1 MLVTSNGLRKDV
13 VRTFFPSGLGAGGP
27 CRKGEPSC
35 RAHSAVTPGS
45 EDLWVAGQTMTLL
58 LSHKT
63 QQQDKVLVNR
73 GTLSS
78 LCVNSCWS
86 LEVPCVSGATVLL
99 SFPLSW
105 AVKKNNSKKTPKNK
119 KRKIQ
124 SSQGLRW
131 HTSLILA
138 FGLQRQVDL

>member
-78 LCVNSCWS
+78 LCVNSC
-86 LEVPCVSGATVLL
+86 LVSGSTLCVWGHCAL

-105 AVKKNNSKKTPKNK
+105 AVQKNNSKKTPKNK